1 MGAKR
6 PDAVKGLFT
15 SAQQQAELS
24 QSDGL
29 KSVDPGEPPTVE
41 VAEDHEPAR
50 RNGAPQPSRP
60 PEHAQPE
67 APVTAPP
74 DSVPPARRLVGELRS
89 RGEVELYGFRVAP
102 SPQIEEIV
110 QLSVR
115 VPKALRH
122 AIHAACA
129 RFDLTVTQF
138 ATVAFEQLLDEL
150 QRQGEDS
157 TT

>member
-6 PDAVKGLFT
+6 PDAVKGLFS

-24 QSDGL
+24 QSDAL
-29 KSVDPGEPPTVE
+29 RTVDPEEPVE
-41 VAEDHEPAR
+41 VAETHEPAS
-50 RNGAPQPSRP
+50 RNGAAPPSRAAE
-60 PEHAQPE
+60 PEQAE
-67 APVTAPP
+67 APADASP
-74 DSVPPARRLVGELRS
+74 DGVPPARRLVGELRS

-150 QRQGEDS
+150 QRQGDEATS
-157 TT
+157 